1 MSKLIPKKQT
11 AWGKLEYKGPQ
22 YSQVIGQMKKEDPQV
37 YNRLQVANARS
48 QQPNSEVV
56 RWKDANGKEQTST
69 TNMGMS
75 GADPVG
81 QLYIEGVVLN
91 PVFKGLG
98 KIAEYGLA
106 KAGNNWARAKV
117 LSRNLDNSPKNIDK
131 ATQAF
136 RNSEWSNFLSTRNGD
151 NYYRMVKSS
160 RLPNTNIEGEKLF
173 ISHTTPWEEFSGLGT
188 SEPIG
193 IKVLYEFPTKTFGVR
208 KATNYKGIPGE
219 IDVTQ
224 MGRSHLN
231 FGNTSSG
238 FRGKVQLLPEQ
249 QAETIGMDPY
259 TIGINNRPLN
269 KGGFYNTRPDYEDI
283 YQGNQTVV
291 TSQELRDALL
301 NSKYNQFEYS
311 PSGITKKLY
320 TPLKQKKR
328 LIMDDKTVPA
338 YFGKKYS
345 VNDVVN
351 PDGTINVRTAQ
362 RIQQETAKHYGVP
375 PMQKRTENPVWHKDD
390 PNTFLHT
397 KKVTKNAWN
406 LPIPPGYTKQ
416 DQMIS
421 AIGHDFGKIIAGDG
435 HAQAGAGLLKQIFP
449 DLTDDQFKAIYEH
462 MNPIDEVQGNLSKY
476 TKYADIGYKNTQPG
490 N

>member
-1 MSKLIPKKQT
+1 MAKLIPKHQKEKSMIGT
-11 AWGKLEYKGPQ
+11 TVTNHYGDKTHYLPIYKDDNGNVNIGLPDIVVTPRNNLNLASAVNEGRNRIGKLG
-22 YSQVIGQMKKEDPQV
+22 V
-37 YNRLQVANARS
+37 
-48 QQPNSEVV
+48 EVLSM
-56 RWKDANGKEQTST
+56 AT
-69 TNMGMS
+69 
-75 GADPVG
+75 PVG
-81 QLYIEGVVLN
+81 DVQSVYEIGKDVKSGNYGQAALGAGLMLLPNVVEKPLKRIGKLLKKNKKIVNELQLDNVKNWVALN

-98 KIAEYGLA
+98 RVAEYGLA
-106 KAGNNWARAKV
+106 KAGNKWARAKV

-136 RNSEWSNFLSTRNGD
+136 RNSEWSNFLSTRNGN
-151 NYYRMVKSS
+151 NYYRMAKSS
-160 RLPNTNIEGEKLF
+160 KLPNTNIEGEKLF

-193 IKVLYEFPTKTFGVR
+193 TKVLYEFPTKTFGVR
-208 KATNYKGIPGE
+208 KATNYRGIPGE

-249 QAETIGMDPY
+249 QAETIGMEPY
-259 TIGINNRPLN
+259 TIGINSRPLN
-269 KGGFYNTRPDYEDI
+269 KRGFYDTRPDYEDI
-283 YQGNQTVV
+283 YQGNQTAV

-320 TPLKQKKR
+320 NPLKQKKR

-351 PDGTINVRTAQ
+351 
-362 RIQQETAKHYGVP
+362 RIIY
-375 PMQKRTENPVWHKDD
+375 
-390 PNTFLHT
+390 
-397 KKVTKNAWN
+397 KV
-406 LPIPPGYTKQ
+406 
-416 DQMIS
+416 IS
-421 AIGHDFGKIIAGDG
+421 QSTLNI
-435 HAQAGAGLLKQIFP
+435 QI
-449 DLTDDQFKAIYEH
+449 
-462 MNPIDEVQGNLSKY
+462 
-476 TKYADIGYKNTQPG
+476 
-490 N
+490 